1 VIVLV
6 LLLVCCCSPKHF
18 VYYKRELLCRSL
30 DGHRVDLITV
40 SDCRGMSDTE
50 EPRFDS
56 RLFPDTATPRCRMFA
71 GKKAC
76 YDAAL
81 VFAVAAVSQALSVA

>member
-1 VIVLV
+1 LSLAAGMTLPRIVNILSV
-6 LLLVCCCSPKHF
+6 ELGLAVFCCSPKHF

-40 SDCRGMSDTE
+40 SDCRGMSDME

-56 RLFPDTATPRCRMFA
+56 RLFPDTSTPRCKMFA

-76 YDAAL
+76 
-81 VFAVAAVSQALSVA
+81 